1 MFTTNAP
8 EPPTLHHEKHKTW
21 TRDGFL
27 ISTDPSLISLDSLT
41 AAFASDYM
49 YWAKPLPPADMQA
62 MITNSLCFGLYTPTP
77 QLPPSTATEEESSRR
92 PVSRTNTTGPSM
104 IGFARVIT
112 DSVTIAFLT
121 DVYVLPEWQGTGLG
135 RWLIECVQTVFE
147 GMPHLRRSFLITGRE
162 GKTVGFYENLMRMEK
177 MDGGNLVAMSWRGG
191 GNSV

>member
-1 MFTTNAP
+1 MSTILAP
-8 EPPTLHHEKHKTW
+8 EPPAIHHEKHKTW

-27 ISTDPSLISLDSLT
+27 ISTDPSLISLDALT

-62 MITNSLCFGLYTPTP
+62 MIANSLCFGLYTPTP
-77 QLPPSTATEEESSRR
+77 ALPPSTAPEEESSR
-92 PVSRTNTTGPSM
+92 PPITRTATTGSSM

-112 DSVTIAFLT
+112 DSVTTVYLT

-147 GMPHLRRSFLITGRE
+147 GMPHLRRSFLITGRG
-162 GKTVGFYENLMRMEK
+162 GKAVGFYEKFMSMET
-177 MDGGNLVAMSWRGG
+177 MDEGRLVAMSWRGAG
-191 GNSV
+191 SIV